1 MPLWTQ
7 MVKNPDKTVL
17 VVGALLLSML
27 LPERADA
34 FRCKSR
40 VIRDGMHEAEVVRLC
55 GEPVAVRHLGYVIRS
70 YGLERRRGI
79 VLDRRYPAGYGH
91 YQREVQVVEMLFNF
105 GPRRLMRQVRF
116 EGGMVASIRTM
127 GYGYIEK

>member
-1 MPLWTQ
+1 
-7 MVKNPDKTVL
+7 MVKNQDKTVL
-17 VVGALLLSML
+17 VVVALLLSML

-55 GEPVAVRHLGYVIRS
+55 GEPVAVKHLGFVIRS
-70 YGLERRRGI
+70 YGRERRRGI
-79 VLDRRYPAGYGH
+79 VIDRRYPAGYGH

-116 EGGMVASIRTM
+116 EGGLVASIRTM
-127 GYGYIEK
+127 GYGYIEN